1 MKRVLLKLL
10 GHAGFVCLLQRCIS
24 RNLILRLIMDNLR
37 WRNISLSVLATT
49 ATWPCPRYVN
59 DYHEPVLSFDIAKGG
74 LTDDHVLILP
84 IGHQASQVKDSLF
97 LSSF

>member
-1 MKRVLLKLL
+1 METILGGETFHRQCWQPLLL
-10 GHAGFVCLLQRCIS
+10 GTAQGKLMI
-24 RNLILRLIMDNLR
+24 IMSQHYLF
-37 WRNISLSVLATT
+37 NIT
-49 ATWPCPRYVN
+49 
-59 DYHEPVLSFDIAKGG
+59 KGG